1 MRQALGVTTGGKVS
15 FELRGGEVIV
25 TRAGM
30 VHEDPA
36 IGAFLKLL
44 EHDIR
49 QGKRVGSLPEDLA
62 GAMLANL
69 RHPVDPEEDIEG
81 TVAL

>member
-1 MRQALGVTTGGKVS
+1 M
-15 FELRGGEVIV
+15 E
-25 TRAGM
+25 
-30 VHEDPA
+30 HEDPA
-36 IGAFLKLL
+36 IGAFLELL
-44 EHDIR
+44 EQDIR

-81 TVAL
+81 AVAL